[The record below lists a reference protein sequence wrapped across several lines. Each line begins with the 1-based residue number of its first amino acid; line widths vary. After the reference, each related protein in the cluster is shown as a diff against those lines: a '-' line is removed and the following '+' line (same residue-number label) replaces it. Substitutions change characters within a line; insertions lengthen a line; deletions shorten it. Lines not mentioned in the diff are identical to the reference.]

1 MFNFSWF
8 LDALEIIYDDI
19 LKMTIENLHINS
31 IFATKKANNVKK
43 IRRHLTNKLF
53 SVECDHQNIY
63 CCLRVNIINNNNLFF
78 HLQLL

>member
-31 IFATKKANNVKK
+31 IFAKKKK
-43 IRRHLTNKLF
+43 N
-53 SVECDHQNIY
+53 Q
-63 CCLRVNIINNNNLFF
+63 
-78 HLQLL
+78 

>member
-31 IFATKKANNVKK
+31 IFATKKNQQ
-43 IRRHLTNKLF
+43 LTTSRKF
-53 SVECDHQNIY
+53 VVI
-63 CCLRVNIINNNNLFF
+63 
-78 HLQLL
+78 